1 MGTEPLDRVADWIAA
16 AGRVVALTGA
26 GISTD
31 SGIPDF
37 RGPQGLWTRDPTA
50 ERRATLDAWRADAEL
65 RREAW
70 QFRLG
75 TRDVRFEPNDAH
87 RALVDLQRVDRLD
100 LLVTQNIDGLH
111 QDAGANPARL
121 VEVHGT
127 AREVVCLACDDRR
140 ALDEVLD
147 RVADGDPDPHCVRC
161 GGLLKSA
168 TISFGQALVDADLVR
183 ARAAA
188 ETADVFL
195 ALGTSLAVYP
205 VAWLPMLAK
214 RRGARVVIV
223 NGEPTE
229 QDDIA
234 DARLVGRLGE
244 LLPALADRVR
254 ERLGAG

>member
-1 MGTEPLDRVADWIAA
+1 MSTERLDHVADWIAE

-26 GISTD
+26 GISTE

-50 ERRATLDAWRADAEL
+50 ERRATIDAWRSEPEL

-70 QFRLG
+70 RFRLA

-87 RALVDLQRVDRLD
+87 RALVDLQRVNRLD

-127 AREVVCLACDDRR
+127 AREVVCLGCDDRR
-140 ALDEVLD
+140 PLGDVLD
-147 RVADGDPDPHCVRC
+147 RVAAGDQDPHCLAC
-161 GGLLKSA
+161 GDLVKSA

-234 DARLVGRLGE
+234 DVTLLGRLGDV
-244 LLPALADRVR
+244 LPALARRVR
-254 ERLGAG
+254 ARLDAG